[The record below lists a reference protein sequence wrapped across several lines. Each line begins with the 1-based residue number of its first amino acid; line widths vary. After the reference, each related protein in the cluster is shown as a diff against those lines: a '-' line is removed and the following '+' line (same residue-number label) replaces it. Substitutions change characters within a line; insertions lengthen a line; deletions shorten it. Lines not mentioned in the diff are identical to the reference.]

1 MKFAI
6 CTAASALALL
16 APPALAQ
23 DGAARNYIQV
33 AGGVNL
39 GGSAEISVDTATV
52 DGSIDNDLET
62 GLFAS
67 ALAGRSFGSNM
78 AVELEAF
85 YFNPDI
91 EDGDA
96 ASVLGEPLNAS
107 ATSYALMANAVYR
120 FPQFSS
126 VTPYVG
132 AGVGF
137 GNVEYKVMGET
148 DDDQG
153 VAYQLKAGF
162 TVPVTAGATADI
174 GYRYLVLPKY
184 EASEG
189 SDRLKVETN
198 AHIISV
204 GMRFAF

>member
-1 MKFAI
+1 MKFAT
-6 CTAASALALL
+6 CTAAAALALL
-16 APPALAQ
+16 ATPALAQ
-23 DGAARNYIQV
+23 DGAARNYIQ
-33 AGGVNL
+33 ATAGVNL
-39 GGSAEISVDTATV
+39 AGSAEISVDTATV

-67 ALAGRSFGSNM
+67 ALMGREFGSNL
-78 AVELEAF
+78 AGEVEVF

-91 EDGDA
+91 DDGEA
-96 ASVLGEPLNAS
+96 AGVLGEPLNAS
-107 ATSYALMANAVYR
+107 ATSYAVMANAVYR
-120 FPQFSS
+120 FPQLSS

-137 GNVEYKVMGET
+137 GSVEYKVMGET
-148 DDDQG
+148 DDDTG